1 MTGGTPMHQGAAQNG
16 LGTWHAYMGGIAD
29 RWRNE
34 FAERKQER
42 SRKREREIMRGALVV
57 FARDGVSR
65 ARMSDI
71 ANEAGI
77 PISSLYEYFPGKED
91 IAQLL
96 PIRHITGFF
105 DEYVEST
112 GNMTCAQDLLRHYL
126 WLAVDYARRN
136 PDWAR
141 VLYLEIWP
149 SVMVSDSPVR
159 ACLDDYM
166 RALVKLIQMGETT
179 GEWPAGP
186 DRYETAAILNA
197 SINQLIITWLLYRKP
212 GNLMNAAQS
221 IVDRTMT
228 LLGPRPLARH

>member
-1 MTGGTPMHQGAAQNG
+1 MTAGTPMHDAAAEDTLAPWQGF
-16 LGTWHAYMGGIAD
+16 MDGIAD

-34 FAERKQER
+34 GAERKQAR

-57 FARDGVSR
+57 FARDGLSR

-77 PISSLYEYFPGKED
+77 PTSSLYEYFPGKED
-91 IAQLL
+91 LAQLL
-96 PIRHITGFF
+96 PIRHITGYF

-112 GNMTCAQDLLRHYL
+112 VNMTSARELLRHYL
-126 WLAVDYARRN
+126 WLAVDFARRN
-136 PDWAR
+136 PEWAR

-166 RALVKLIQMGETT
+166 RALVKLIQLGETT

-186 DRYETAAILNA
+186 DHYETAAILNA

-221 IVDRTMT
+221 MIDRTMT
-228 LLGPRPLARH
+228 LLGPKP